1 MEQPNEMNERLA
13 FIQTNVERAQLLKG
27 GLSLEDCRQ
36 FLDATKVLLTFFSEE
51 TKLANKSESDAFTAI
66 VQGVRIQQSKGTFS
80 MEGSV
85 LMLEALEAVEKA
97 LDSRKDPALRLKEL
111 ERKTSHK
118 KKSTK

>member
-1 MEQPNEMNERLA
+1 MEQSNEMIERLV

-27 GLSLEDCRQ
+27 GFSLEDCRQ
-36 FLDATKVLLTFFSEE
+36 FLDATKILVAFFSED

-85 LMLEALEAVEKA
+85 LMLEALEAVEKV
-97 LDSRKDPALRLKEL
+97 LDSRKDPSLKLKEM

-118 KKSTK
+118 KKNIK